1 VREGETEE
9 FMSVHKKAR
18 PPLIDIRHT
27 QRRARTFPS
36 PHRYQTHAE
45 KNTDLLPPS
54 LPAFSPA
61 RPPVAAA
68 LAPST
73 APRRRQGERVE
84 KYPKTEQRSK
94 RIRADL
100 HAALARAEAVVEEA
114 KQMQGEIREACAG
127 DALREAREGRAA
139 ELEAQ
144 QQMSGVKVVEE
155 EKARIAVE
163 MQQMQVHCPPPS
175 PSPCLRPE
183 DKYASD
189 LYGVGER
196 CASDLY
202 GEAIPA

>member
-61 RPPVAAA
+61 RPPAAAA
-68 LAPST
+68 LARSPAT
-73 APRRRQGERVE
+73 RPRQGERVE
-84 KYPKTEQRSK
+84 KYPRTEQRSK

-100 HAALARAEAVVEEA
+100 AAALARAEAVVEEV

-163 MQQMQVHCPPPS
+163 MQQMQVRCPPPS

-183 DKYASD
+183 DECASD
-189 LYGVGER
+189 LCGVGER
-196 CASDLY
+196 CASDVY